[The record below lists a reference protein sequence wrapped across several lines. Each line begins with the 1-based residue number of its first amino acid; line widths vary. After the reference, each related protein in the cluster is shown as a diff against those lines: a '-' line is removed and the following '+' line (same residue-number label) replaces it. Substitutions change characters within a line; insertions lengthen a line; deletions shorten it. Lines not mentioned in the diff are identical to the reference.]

1 MAHSYVAYIDESGDD
16 GLGVTFRAPGV
27 QGASNWLVISA
38 YLVRRSLDLDCV
50 ARRDEIVK
58 GLPKKKT
65 RELHFADLNHQQ
77 KLFAVQCL
85 SQKPARAISIL
96 SNKTTIPAGVYND
109 KNQLYFY
116 LTRHLIER
124 ISWLSRDDRFN
135 SKTKEGDGK
144 VKIIF
149 SRRGGMSYPDFKAYM
164 LRLKAD
170 QTVQIHWPVID
181 INEIEAK
188 DHSTRAGLQLADV
201 IASAFASAVEPD
213 NFGNCERR
221 YAETLR
227 PIVYQRYGNY
237 QSYGVKPLP
246 WFHEMP
252 GLTTDQKEFA
262 AFYEK

>member
-38 YLVRRSLDLDCV
+38 YIVRQSLDLQCV
-50 ARRDEIVK
+50 AWRDEILK
-58 GLPKKKT
+58 GLPNKKT
-65 RELHFADLNHQQ
+65 RELHFADLNHGQ
-77 KLFAVQCL
+77 KLFAAQCVA
-85 SQKPARAISIL
+85 QKSARAISIL
-96 SNKTTIPAGVYND
+96 SNKTTIASGVYND

-124 ISWLSRDDRFN
+124 ISWLCRDHRFD
-135 SKTKEGDGK
+135 SKSKEGNGK

-170 QTVQIHWPVID
+170 PTVQIHWPVID
-181 INEIEAK
+181 IDEIEAK

-201 IASAFASAVEPD
+201 IASAFGAAVELD

-227 PIVYQRYGNY
+227 PIVYGRYGNY
-237 QSYGVKPLP
+237 LLRREGASLVP
-246 WFHEMP
+246 
-252 GLTTDQKEFA
+252 
-262 AFYEK
+262 